1 MKTPL
6 LALLLATSAGLALAQ
21 QDPYAT
27 VKSVEG
33 LVTVTSGNQLSNA
46 TANMALPQGA
56 QVLSTASGKATV
68 VFASGCTV
76 TVNPGQTLLIE
87 ETACTAFLAANPPA
101 AAGLGGITTTQMV
114 VGAAGLGVLYEGTRS
129 RGRGAVVV
137 LPPEPGPP
145 TVTVPPVVVR
155 PRPPAPPFSGA

>member
-1 MKTPL
+1 MKSPL
-6 LALLLATSAGLALAQ
+6 FALLLATSAGLALAQ
-21 QDPYAT
+21 QGAYAT
-27 VKSVEG
+27 ITAVEG

-76 TVNPGQTLLIE
+76 TLNPGQMLQIE

-101 AAGLGGITTTQMV
+101 AGGFGISGTQAAI
-114 VGAAGLGVLYEGTRS
+114 GAAGLGVLYETTRS

-145 TVTVPPVVVR
+145 TVTPPAVIPPVV
-155 PRPPAPPFSGA
+155 PAPPLSGA

>member
-6 LALLLATSAGLALAQ
+6 LALLLATSAGVALAQ
-21 QDPYAT
+21 QAPYAT
-27 VKSVEG
+27 IKSVEG

-46 TANMALPQGA
+46 TANMNLSQGA

-68 VFASGCTV
+68 VFGSGCTV

-101 AAGLGGITTTQMV
+101 AAGAGISTTQV
-114 VGAAGLGVLYEGTRS
+114 LVGAAGLGVLYEATRG

-145 TVTVPPVVVR
+145 SVTPPAVIPPVV
-155 PRPPAPPFSGA
+155 PAPPLSGV

>member
-6 LALLLATSAGLALAQ
+6 LALLLATSASLALAQ

-87 ETACTAFLAANPPA
+87 ETACTNFLAANPPGSTV
-101 AAGLGGITTTQMV
+101 AGISGTQML
-114 VGAAGLGVLYEGTRS
+114 VGAAGLGLLYEATRG

-145 TVTVPPVVVR
+145 TVTPPAVIPPVV
-155 PRPPAPPFSGA
+155 PAPPLSGA